1 MPLDKWYLEL
11 FGIQRFVV
19 SHTTEYLISSKHFLW
34 TTWIHNKSTIELA
47 IHVMYTVRC
56 KFVILT
62 ELTALE
68 TNKYKIEV

>member
-1 MPLDKWYLEL
+1 
-11 FGIQRFVV
+11 
-19 SHTTEYLISSKHFLW
+19 
-34 TTWIHNKSTIELA
+34 
-47 IHVMYTVRC
+47 MYTVRC